1 MVLEQEPS
9 DALAVGARVY
19 TEDGGLL
26 GRVTE
31 MRSRAFQV
39 GPPQAPAYWLS
50 TDCIRWTVAG
60 VVLLAVDSAEVGNCQ
75 MDWPGGAAA
84 DDSPD
89 VGGEH

>member
-1 MVLEQEPS
+1 MVLDQEPS

-19 TEDGGLL
+19 TEDGGAL
-26 GRVTE
+26 GRVME
-31 MRSRAFQV
+31 VRSRYFQV

-60 VVLLAVDSAEVGNCQ
+60 VVLLAVDAVELGNYQ
-75 MDWPGGAAA
+75 MDWPSGADA